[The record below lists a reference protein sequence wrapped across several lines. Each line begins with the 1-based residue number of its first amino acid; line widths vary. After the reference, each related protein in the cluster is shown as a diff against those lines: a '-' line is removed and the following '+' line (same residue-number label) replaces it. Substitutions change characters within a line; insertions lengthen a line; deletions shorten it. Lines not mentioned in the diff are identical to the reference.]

1 MASGQEEHL
10 VSKLDSTNA
19 AIGLQESV
27 DVTFMT
33 DVKVMMKKEAVTVT
47 HPLQAAITGH
57 AMNVAYNRKKPERK
71 VKVFECTFC
80 GLSFMMAGPFLAHR
94 MKEHSEEEE
103 SSSSAT
109 SFHTAVGS
117 SAEEL
122 Q

>member
-1 MASGQEEHL
+1 MPLLLQPVACGQEDHL
-10 VSKLDSTNA
+10 VSKFDSSA
-19 AIGLQESV
+19 AIGLQETV
-27 DVTFMT
+27 DEAIMI
-33 DVKVMMKKEAVTVT
+33 DVKVKMKKEAVTG
-47 HPLQAAITGH
+47 P
-57 AMNVAYNRKKPERK
+57 AMNVTYSGKKPERK
-71 VKVFECTFC
+71 VKVFACSC
-80 GLSFMMAGPFLAHR
+80 GVSFVMAGAFLAHR